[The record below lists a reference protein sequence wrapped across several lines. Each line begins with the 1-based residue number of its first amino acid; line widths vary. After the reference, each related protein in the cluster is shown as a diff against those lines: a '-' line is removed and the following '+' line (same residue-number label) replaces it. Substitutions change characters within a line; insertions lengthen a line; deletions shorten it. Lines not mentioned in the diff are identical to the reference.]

1 MDLQEQERRVLASVR
16 LQAAA
21 RGARARHDVRQRR
34 HVLLCCR
41 ALAVECAAAAGR
53 FPWPPAGRPAA
64 RALRAAAIDRLA
76 DRTAAALARQVDV
89 AKLDRT
95 LMRIREI
102 ALKEL
107 CTHSEAD
114 VQLQASFM
122 LKNSRLEPIYEDT

>member
-41 ALAVECAAAAGR
+41 ALAVECAVRLQAGFR
-53 FPWPPAGRPAA
+53 GHRARAAA
-64 RALRAAAIDRLA
+64 RALRAAAINRLA

>member
-1 MDLQEQERRVLASVR
+1 MRRGWRRDRSESHFR
-16 LQAAA
+16 TRGTA
-21 RGARARHDVRQRR
+21 RCITGETRRSLFFRCAQRAIGFRGHRARAT
-34 HVLLCCR
+34 
-41 ALAVECAAAAGR
+41 
-53 FPWPPAGRPAA
+53 A

>member
-1 MDLQEQERRVLASVR
+1 MSFSPGSCPRQQAPPSGGHRGVSRLGPRRGIVHWGWSRR
-16 LQAAA
+16 L
-21 RGARARHDVRQRR
+21 
-34 HVLLCCR
+34 
-41 ALAVECAAAAGR
+41 E
-53 FPWPPAGRPAA
+53 
-64 RALRAAAIDRLA
+64 
-76 DRTAAALARQVDV
+76 VDV